1 MHAGLSGD
9 GIGTANGRPDEAETR
24 RRGVTKMT
32 RTNGRRM
39 QLVAIGYADEL
50 TAGAALEEL
59 ERLEQD
65 FMIRRDEIATI
76 VRDERGA
83 FRIETHAV
91 ITGER
96 PSWTMLWL
104 TLFATLFFAPVLRMP
119 IGPELGSIVG
129 KVARAGLE
137 PEFAERVR
145 EMVAPE
151 TSALFV
157 LIERVT
163 PDDVVSA
170 LEQFGGTVLQSEIPP
185 QAELVLQE
193 TLTGRSLVA

>member
-1 MHAGLSGD
+1 MLAGPAGD
-9 GIGTANGRPDEAETR
+9 GMGTVTATWR
-24 RRGVTKMT
+24 RRGVTRMT
-32 RTNGRRM
+32 RTSGRRL
-39 QLVAIGYADEL
+39 QLVAIGYSDEL
-50 TAGAALEEL
+50 TAGAAVEEL

-65 FMIRRDEIATI
+65 FMIRRDEIATV
-76 VRDERGA
+76 VRGEHGT

-91 ITGER
+91 ITGEQ

-119 IGPELGSIVG
+119 IGPELESIVR
-129 KVARAGLE
+129 KVARAGLD

-145 EMVAPE
+145 EMVVPE

-157 LIERVT
+157 LVEKVT

-170 LEQFGGTVLQSEIPP
+170 LEDYGGTVLQSEIPP
-185 QAELVLQE
+185 QAELMLQE
-193 TLTGRSLVA
+193 TLSGRSLVA

>member
-1 MHAGLSGD
+1 MLAGPAGD
-9 GIGTANGRPDEAETR
+9 GMGTVTATWR
-24 RRGVTKMT
+24 RRGVTRMT
-32 RTNGRRM
+32 RTSGRRL
-39 QLVAIGYADEL
+39 QLVAIGYSDEL
-50 TAGAALEEL
+50 TAGAAVEEL

-65 FMIRRDEIATI
+65 FMIRRDEIATV
-76 VRDERGA
+76 VRGEHGT

-91 ITGER
+91 ITGEQ

-119 IGPELGSIVG
+119 IGPELESIVR
-129 KVARAGLE
+129 KVARAGLD

-145 EMVAPE
+145 EMVVPE

-157 LIERVT
+157 LVEKVT

-170 LEQFGGTVLQSEIPP
+170 LEDYGGTVLQSEIPP
-185 QAELVLQE
+185 KAELMLQE
-193 TLTGRSLVA
+193 TLSGRSLVA

>member
-1 MHAGLSGD
+1 
-9 GIGTANGRPDEAETR
+9 
-24 RRGVTKMT
+24 MT
-32 RTNGRRM
+32 RTSGHRM

-50 TAGAALEEL
+50 TAGAAVQEL

-65 FMIRRDEIATI
+65 FMIRRDEIATV
-76 VRDERGA
+76 VRDERGT

-91 ITGER
+91 ITGAQ

-119 IGPELGSIVG
+119 IGPELESIVR
-129 KVARAGLE
+129 KVARAGLD

-145 EMVAPE
+145 EMVVPE

-157 LIERVT
+157 LVERVT

-170 LEQFGGTVLQSEIPP
+170 LEDYGGTVLQSEIPP
-185 QAELVLQE
+185 KAELMLQE
-193 TLTGRSLVA
+193 TLSGKPLVA